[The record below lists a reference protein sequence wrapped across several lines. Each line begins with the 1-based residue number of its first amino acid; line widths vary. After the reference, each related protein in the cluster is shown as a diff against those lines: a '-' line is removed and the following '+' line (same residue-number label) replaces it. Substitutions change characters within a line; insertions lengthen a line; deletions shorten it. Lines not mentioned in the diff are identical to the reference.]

1 MAEEDITFNL
11 WYIDA
16 LSEPNCPSMWED
28 YYECIKSS
36 CPFSHE
42 VPKYQT
48 VVSFIGSYVE
58 DPVKVY
64 TEIKN
69 FLLAYPP
76 KENLQEVRV
85 NNPEDEKD
93 FERINQLMK
102 EMFEFANAHEA
113 FDSHFFCP
121 FLTETG
127 NCVIKD
133 LCEYAHSVDD
143 QKIKNYERMQ
153 EWHPTSM
160 ECKCCEGFVYG
171 CKTEECRKQGKCV
184 VCVN

>member
-1 MAEEDITFNL
+1 MAEEDITFNP

-16 LSEPNCPSMWED
+16 STEPNCPSMWED
-28 YYECIKSS
+28 YYECIKSN

-42 VPKYQT
+42 VPKYQIA
-48 VVSFIGSYVE
+48 VSFVGSYIE

-69 FLLAYPP
+69 FLLTYPP

-85 NNPEDEKD
+85 NNPEDERD

-102 EMFEFANAHEA
+102 EMIDFEQGPEA
-113 FDSHFFCP
+113 FDSHILCP
-121 FLTETG
+121 FLSETG
-127 NCVIKD
+127 NCIIKD

-143 QKIKNYERMQ
+143 QKIKDYERLQ
-153 EWHPTSM
+153 EWYPASM
-160 ECKCCEGFVYG
+160 GCECCKGYVYG
-171 CKTEECRKQGKCV
+171 CEAEECRKQGKCL